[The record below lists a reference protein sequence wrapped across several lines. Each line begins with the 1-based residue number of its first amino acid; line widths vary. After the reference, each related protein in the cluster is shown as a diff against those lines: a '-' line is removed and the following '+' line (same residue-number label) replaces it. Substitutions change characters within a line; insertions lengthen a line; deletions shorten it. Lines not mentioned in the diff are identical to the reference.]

1 MPLPKPTPNEDREK
15 FIDRCMA
22 DDVMNKEFPDG
33 KQRIAVC
40 SSQYTK
46 SLDTK
51 SDKVSDRVE
60 KSLKNKLK
68 DHREKVGSDKRKQT
82 TLRKLKIVFN
92 RGVGAYHTNPSSVR
106 PSVKSP
112 EQWAQARVN
121 SFLYALRNLRY
132 RGGKHDTDLLPTS
145 HPSYVKDK
153 KKKAADSHRKYP
165 DGEPIPSQLPD
176 KYRKSKN
183 TGETK
188 GQACINC
195 HHLEDGRE
203 DHRYYC
209 DKFEA
214 PVRPQYWCA
223 AWKAEEKTNAFDTY
237 NDYPESA
244 SNNAKRALKYKD
256 ENPDNDCGTAVGW
269 TRANQL
275 AKREKIGRDTIARM
289 ASFKRHQQ
297 HKDVPYG
304 EGCGGLMWDAWGGT
318 SGVEWA
324 IRKLAQIDKSKKNR
338 MNKQFAFAIN
348 NADDVKVSREDG
360 TMLGVSLIS
369 VGPALGHE
377 LYVDKKS
384 LDTIM
389 DELGRTKLPAYI
401 THRGALF
408 EDRLT
413 REIGIFTNFRIV
425 DDRILGDFQAFDSF
439 REDDTRK
446 FNRLFEL
453 AEKMPERFGLSI
465 VFSASSAWATDVG
478 DVDTAEKPEDA
489 LFNFPSIRVDEV
501 SSADFVDQP
510 AANQKGLF
518 DKIDTKPVYKMTKA
532 ELLELTE
539 SLEAEQKRLAE
550 ENHQL
555 SVRVTDAEAKAEEL
569 EIQLGGHSDDEKEMD
584 EHEDEMDEHEDEKMA
599 ELQKALDEA
608 LAEIASLK
616 EDVEA
621 KEKELAE
628 KDEKMAEDEEKM
640 KAVSDEKESASVKAS
655 ELSVKVESLEKLIKG
670 SGESFTRATDDET
683 YSPSKESR
691 AKIISE
697 FAKENNISEFSATL
711 RLGKERP
718 ELFKL

>member
-1 MPLPKPTPNEDREK
+1 
-15 FIDRCMA
+15 
-22 DDVMNKEFPDG
+22 
-33 KQRIAVC
+33 
-40 SSQYTK
+40 
-46 SLDTK
+46 
-51 SDKVSDRVE
+51 
-60 KSLKNKLK
+60 
-68 DHREKVGSDKRKQT
+68 
-82 TLRKLKIVFN
+82 
-92 RGVGAYHTNPSSVR
+92 
-106 PSVKSP
+106 
-112 EQWAQARVN
+112 
-121 SFLYALRNLRY
+121 
-132 RGGKHDTDLLPTS
+132 
-145 HPSYVKDK
+145 
-153 KKKAADSHRKYP
+153 
-165 DGEPIPSQLPD
+165 
-176 KYRKSKN
+176 
-183 TGETK
+183 
-188 GQACINC
+188 
-195 HHLEDGRE
+195 
-203 DHRYYC
+203 
-209 DKFEA
+209 
-214 PVRPQYWCA
+214 
-223 AWKAEEKTNAFDTY
+223 
-237 NDYPESA
+237 
-244 SNNAKRALKYKD
+244 
-256 ENPDNDCGTAVGW
+256 
-269 TRANQL
+269 
-275 AKREKIGRDTIARM
+275 M

-297 HKDVPYG
+297 HKDVPYD

-324 IRKLAQIDKSKKNR
+324 IRKLAQIDNKKKNR

-348 NADDVKVSREDG
+348 NAEDVKVSREDG
-360 TMLGVSLIS
+360 TMQGVSLIS
-369 VGPALGHE
+369 IGPALGHG

-389 DELGRTKLPAYI
+389 DELGGTKLPAYI

-425 DDRILGDFQAFDSF
+425 GDRILGDFQAFDSF

-489 LFNFPSIRVDEV
+489 LFNFPSIRVEEV

-555 SVRVTDAEAKAEEL
+555 SIRVTDAEAKAEEL

-584 EHEDEMDEHEDEKMA
+584 EHEDEMDKHYDDEKMA

-670 SGESFTRATDDET
+670 SGESFTRAIDDET